1 MIKTIKF
8 TSGYPVDLIN
18 EYTNKPTFKDKVI
31 EFSDGIN
38 VLFAPNGYGKS
49 TILNAISIYGLTKGG
64 WSNLSFKM
72 MDFNSFLLEDNVKGK
87 YDIDKLALAEHKL
100 SAKVDIDGP
109 VYNLVGIKEEQFDDY
124 ASGFGEGM
132 LSSTQALV
140 QKMYR
145 SQRSSGYI
153 NLYEQG
159 TNLINL
165 MENYDEYK
173 FNPDSLVSAYERD
186 RDSMNDYRK
195 EMITSLYKYAKKTVL
210 KGGKPTLVMDE
221 PELHLDLDHTLGLY
235 TNIIPKLAE
244 HFQIIISSHFCL
256 LPFFKEYHFLRLG
269 YDASKMKDY
278 VRNIIEEEESKV
290 GD

>member
-1 MIKTIKF
+1 MIKSIKF

-64 WSNLSFKM
+64 WSNLTFKM
-72 MDFNSFLLEDNVKGK
+72 MDFNSFLLEENVKDK
-87 YDIDKLALAEHKL
+87 YNIDQLSLAEHKF
-100 SAKVDIDGP
+100 SAKIDIDGP
-109 VYNLVGIKEEQFDDY
+109 VYNLVGIKEEQFSDY

-153 NLYEQG
+153 NMYEQG
-159 TNLINL
+159 ANLINL
-165 MENYDEYK
+165 MENYEEYK
-173 FNPDSLVSAYERD
+173 FNPESLVSAYEKD
-186 RDSMNDYRK
+186 KDSLNEYRK
-195 EMITSLYKYAKKTVL
+195 EMIISLYDYAKKTVL

-256 LPFFKEYHFLRLG
+256 LPFFKEYHFLPLG
-269 YDASKMKDY
+269 YDTPKVKDY
-278 VRNIIEEEESKV
+278 IKNLIKTEE
-290 GD
+290 

>member
-72 MDFNSFLLEDNVKGK
+72 MDFNTLLTEDNVKGR
-87 YDIDKLALAEHKL
+87 YNIDKLSLAEHKL

-109 VYNLVGIKEEQFDDY
+109 VYSLVGIKEEQFDDY

-140 QKMYR
+140 QRMYR

-153 NLYEQG
+153 NMYEQG
-159 TNLINL
+159 ANLINL
-165 MENYDEYK
+165 MENYEEYK
-173 FNPDSLVSAYERD
+173 FNPESLVSTYEKD
-186 RDSMNDYRK
+186 KDSMNEYRK
-195 EMITSLYKYAKKTVL
+195 EMIISLYEYAKKTVL

-235 TNIIPKLAE
+235 TNIIPKLSE

-256 LPFFKEYHFLRLG
+256 LPFFKKYHFLRLG
-269 YDASKMKDY
+269 YDASKMKGY
-278 VRNIIEEEESKV
+278 IKNIIEKEELKL
-290 GD
+290 

>member
-1 MIKTIKF
+1 MIKSIKF

-18 EYTNKPTFKDKVI
+18 EYTNKPTFKNKVI
-31 EFSDGIN
+31 EFSEGIN

-64 WSNLSFKM
+64 WSNLTFKM
-72 MDFNSFLLEDNVKGK
+72 LDFNSFLLEENVKDK
-87 YDIDKLALAEHKL
+87 YNIDCLSLAEHKF

-109 VYNLVGIKEEQFDDY
+109 VYNLVGIKEEHFSEF
-124 ASGFGEGM
+124 ASGLGEGM
-132 LSSTQALV
+132 LSSTQALL

-145 SQRSSGYI
+145 SQRSSGFI
-153 NLYEQG
+153 NMYEQG

-165 MENYDEYK
+165 MENYEEYK
-173 FNPDSLVSAYERD
+173 FNPDAIINAYEKD
-186 RDSMNDYRK
+186 KDSLNEYRK
-195 EMITSLYKYAKKTVL
+195 EMITSLYEYAKKTVL

-256 LPFFKEYHFLRLG
+256 LPFFKEYHFLPLG
-269 YDASKMKDY
+269 YDTPKVKDY
-278 VRNIIEEEESKV
+278 IKNLIKTEELKC
-290 GD
+290 